1 MSQILHHEFI
11 GNSLILSQDFS
22 YEFEKCSLVR
32 NFRPTF
38 KICQRTIEDWEGYVM
53 VSTFVDESEYVN
65 DFLNKNE
72 ERKDFF
78 LIVIGLLLFQQKLNL
93 VSSTTNSYPST
104 KWTNILKSE
113 DCSKEKFGSRAFG
126 R

>member
-1 MSQILHHEFI
+1 MSQILHHKFI

-32 NFRPTF
+32 NFRPTL

-93 VSSTTNSYPST
+93 VSSTTHSNPIT
-104 KWTNILKSE
+104 
-113 DCSKEKFGSRAFG
+113 R
-126 R
+126 